1 MLENPP
7 KQASR
12 GVGLALPQPRPRC
25 PGPDFSSHS
34 CVARD
39 RLDPF
44 KNAFKANGKIKS
56 SIWPHQARTYG
67 SPSLFL
73 KKVLP
78 ANTGSTFSQIE
89 QRATYVKKGK
99 NTVIIYDVPA
109 AVYGSRLDTYIR
121 KAKMI
126 IVPVMPSPIDI
137 KAAREFLNN
146 LRSLGPVIRNKIKV
160 GLVANRARANTN
172 IFLELDDYLVKEKGL
187 RYITAFRDN
196 TNYIKSARSGLGIF
210 EMGESATAQDRE
222 EWKPLIRWL
231 GL

>member
-1 MLENPP
+1 MTSIMIINS
-7 KQASR
+7 KGGSGKTTIA
-12 GVGLALPQPRPRC
+12 VNLAAYCAQKGYDTTLVDLDAQQSSSQWLKERPI
-25 PGPDFSSHS
+25 
-34 CVARD
+34 
-39 RLDPF
+39 
-44 KNAFKANGKIKS
+44 NKS
-56 SIWPHQARTYG
+56 SIRGTT
-67 SPSLFL
+67 
-73 KKVLP
+73 KVSK
-78 ANTGSTFSQIE
+78 N
-89 QRATYVKKGK
+89 VKKGK

-146 LRSLGPVIRNKIKV
+146 LRALGPVIRNKIKV